1 MSKYCV
7 TCHDTYRSKY
17 EAGCYGSC
25 GKRDCEHCCS
35 NCGQHSLIESEVIRT
50 INELSISKHS
60 PVLRILQSMKE
71 EVDRGDKNEFS
82 WVIEQRTVSGYW
94 GKPMV
99 LSYNRNSGV
108 ITKHSFY
115 TY

>member
-7 TCHDTYRSKY
+7 NCHDYKRSKY

-35 NCGQHSLIESEVIRT
+35 NCGQHSLIETAVINV

-60 PVLRILQSMKE
+60 PVLGILQRMKE
-71 EVDRGDKNEFS
+71 QVDRGDKNEF
-82 WVIEQRTVSGYW
+82 
-94 GKPMV
+94 
-99 LSYNRNSGV
+99 
-108 ITKHSFY
+108 H
-115 TY
+115 